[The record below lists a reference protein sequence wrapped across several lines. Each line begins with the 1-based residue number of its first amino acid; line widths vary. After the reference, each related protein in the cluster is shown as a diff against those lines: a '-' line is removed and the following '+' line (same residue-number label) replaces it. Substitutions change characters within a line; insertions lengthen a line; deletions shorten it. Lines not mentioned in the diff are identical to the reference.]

1 MNDQNLK
8 PLNTLPPDE
17 ARTIRVK
24 GGKASGE
31 KRKQARTLKEAFNIL
46 KAIPTKKGKVLD
58 DKDFTDIETLLKS
71 NLKAIDKIA
80 LQQFKKALDGDT
92 KASIFISEILG
103 EKQEQIK
110 IDTSMSDEARERVE
124 ALIDK
129 ELKGAY
135 KNANK

>member
-8 PLNTLPPDE
+8 PLDTLPLDE
-17 ARTIRVK
+17 ARAIRVK

-110 IDTSMSDEARERVE
+110 IDTINNEAQQRIE

>member
-8 PLNTLPPDE
+8 PLDTLPPDE
-17 ARTIRVK
+17 ARVIRVK

-129 ELKGAY
+129 ELKGAC

>member
-1 MNDQNLK
+1 MSNKSTLK
-8 PLNTLPPDE
+8 PFNTLPPDE
-17 ARTIRVK
+17 ARAIRVK
-24 GGKASGE
+24 GGKARAE
-31 KRKQARTLKEAFNIL
+31 QKRKARTLKEAFNIL

-58 DKDFTDIETLLKS
+58 DNDFTDIETLLKS
-71 NLKAIDKIA
+71 NLTAIDKIA

-110 IDTSMSDEARERVE
+110 IDTINNEAQQRIE

-135 KNANK
+135 NK

>member
-1 MNDQNLK
+1 MSNKSTLK
-8 PLNTLPPDE
+8 PFNTLPPDE
-17 ARTIRVK
+17 ARAIRVK
-24 GGKASGE
+24 GGKARAE
-31 KRKQARTLKEAFNIL
+31 QKRKARTLKEAFNIL

-58 DKDFTDIETLLKS
+58 DSDFTDIETLLKS
-71 NLKAIDKIA
+71 NLTAIDKIA

-110 IDTSMSDEARERVE
+110 IDTINNEAQQRIE

-135 KNANK
+135 NK